1 MRRNCTGAV
10 ILCLALA
17 SPAAAQ
23 ADTFTVDRASD
34 SVADGDCSTP
44 GGPCTLRGAVERAN
58 ALEGSDRI
66 VLGPHTVVLGGGL
79 TVTDALTIA
88 GGTIDGDDAD
98 FTAIDAR
105 ADLALE
111 GVRISSAGNSGVKF
125 RPGWGQGGI
134 AAAAVAVATLTVT
147 DSTFEGNSASSGGA
161 IDIDPAYELDTR
173 AVIARST
180 FNGNRA
186 SGEAGRGGAIN
197 LWRGALAVEN
207 STFTGNVAV
216 GPGWWSGGGAIAA
229 NGSSTVSLT
238 HVTIAGNRAEGGARG
253 GGIHGPVLDTLA
265 LRAGAKSFVP
275 IMVTNS
281 IVTGN
286 TSEPQVE
293 QDARAAALVVRP
305 DDCDVAVGTGGGNL
319 ESADTCGFNDA
330 SDKRGVDP
338 QLGTLGDNGG
348 PTRTLALATTSPARG
363 AGVASAC
370 LPGDQRGLARAAGR
384 CDSGAFE
391 FTVPGT
397 PQAAI
402 PQGVVQADAARS
414 DCLSVRRFKIRL
426 RVPRGEVVRQAIVK
440 VGGKRVEV
448 RRGKRLTAIVD
459 LRNLPKKRYRV
470 EITLKLERG
479 KPVSGVRR
487 YWTCTPAIRWTK
499 PPKV

>member
-10 ILCLALA
+10 VFCLALA

-23 ADTFTVDRASD
+23 ADTFTVDAPTDAALRAAVD
-34 SVADGDCSTP
+34 AANGRP
-44 GGPCTLRGAVERAN
+44 GPDT
-58 ALEGSDRI
+58 
-66 VLGPHTVVLGGGL
+66 VLLNGHTVVLGGGL
-79 TVTDALTIA
+79 TVTDDLAIA

-111 GVRISSAGNSGVKF
+111 GVRITRAGNSGVKF
-125 RPGWGQGGI
+125 RPGWGQGGF
-134 AAAAVAVATLTVT
+134 AAAAVETATLTVT
-147 DSTFEGNSASSGGA
+147 DSTFEGNSAQAGGA
-161 IDIDPAYELDTR
+161 IDIDPGYELDTR

-197 LWRGALAVEN
+197 LWRGALTVEN
-207 STFTGNVAV
+207 STFTGNVAS

-253 GGIHGPVLDTLA
+253 GGIHGPVVDSFA
-265 LRAGAKSFVP
+265 LSAGAKSFVP

-286 TSEPQVE
+286 TSEPPVE
-293 QDARAAALVVRP
+293 QDVRAAALVVRP
-305 DDCDVAVGTGGGNL
+305 DDCDVAVGTGGGNF
-319 ESADTCGFNDA
+319 EGAETCGFNDA

-338 QLGTLGDNGG
+338 QLGTLADNGG
-348 PTRTLALATTSPARG
+348 PTRTLALAASSPARG

-370 LPGDQRGLARAAGR
+370 LSGDQRGRARAAGP

-391 FTVPGT
+391 FTVAGT

-402 PQGVVQADAARS
+402 PQGVVQADTARS

-440 VGGKRVEV
+440 VNGKRVEV

-459 LRNLPKKRYRV
+459 LRDLPRKRYRV
-470 EITLKLERG
+470 EITLKLEGG
-479 KPVSGVRR
+479 KTVSGVRR
-487 YWTCTPAIRWTK
+487 YWTCTPAISWTR